1 MKTPVTDG
9 GTLLGDRLRKAIENW
24 GSGSIREFQRVMA
37 EADVRG
43 HSYQMIHKYLSGDRE
58 PSLEVLRGAAGVLR
72 VPLEWLILGTG
83 PETLGEDAVL
93 RVLQDRPG
101 MSDDELL
108 GGGGPRLGPSPAVED
123 LLHDTIAQYVSTAGD
138 IDELDDEEAHQA
150 FRDIWWLCNLPRSLW
165 GFRFALP
172 PREVDDYMLSM
183 LLALRRVILP
193 PGKERSKSPDGSLI
207 RKLQAVT
214 EREPKR

>member
-9 GTLLGDRLRKAIENW
+9 GTLLGDRLRKAIKNW
-24 GSGSIREFQRVMA
+24 ESRSIRKFQKAMA

-58 PSLEVLRGAAGVLR
+58 PSLEFLRGAARVLGVP
-72 VPLEWLILGTG
+72 VEWLILGTG
-83 PETLGEDAVL
+83 PETIAEGSVL
-93 RVLQDRPG
+93 NVLKDQRG
-101 MSDDELL
+101 LSDEELL
-108 GGGGPRLGPSPAVED
+108 IGDGPRLGPSQAVEE
-123 LLHDTIAQYVSTAGD
+123 LLHDTIAQYVATAGD
-138 IDELDDEEAHQA
+138 IDELDEAEAHQA

>member
-58 PSLEVLRGAAGVLR
+58 PSLEFLRGAASVLR
-72 VPLEWLILGTG
+72 VPVEWLILGTG
-83 PETLGEDAVL
+83 PETLGEEAVL
-93 RVLQDRPG
+93 TVLQDRSR
-101 MSDDELL
+101 MSDQELL
-108 GGGGPRLGPSPAVED
+108 VGDGARLGPSEAAEG
-123 LLHDTIAQYVSTAGD
+123 LLRDTIAQYVATAGD
-138 IDELDDEEAHQA
+138 IDELDEEEAHEA

-183 LLALRRVILP
+183 LLSLRKIILP
-193 PGKERSKSPDGSLI
+193 PGRERAKSPDGSLI
-207 RKLQAVT
+207 RKLREVT
-214 EREPKR
+214 EREPMR